1 MYEVKTEKFAG
12 PLGLLLQLIEEQELD
27 INQVSLA
34 EVTEQ
39 YLSYLEQIEQRQP
52 EDLADFLVIASK
64 LIYIKSKNLIPTL
77 EVEEDAED
85 LEFQLK
91 IYKEYLE
98 ASKTIQKILSKKKF
112 TYTREK
118 SIILE
123 PIFSPPPSLKIEKI
137 YNAFAAV
144 LGRIEP
150 IIELPKRAIRRV
162 MSIKEKINQ
171 LRSRILKEATLSFQ
185 EFTKGAKGKT
195 EVIVSFLAVLELV
208 KQKLVDVRQ
217 PEMFQDITIEK
228 INQN

>member
-39 YLSYLEQIEQRQP
+39 YLGYLEQMEKRQP

-77 EVEEDAED
+77 EAEEDAEE
-85 LEFQLK
+85 LELQLK

-98 ASKTIQKILSKKKF
+98 ASKTIQKIINRKKF
-112 TYTREK
+112 AYIREK

-123 PIFSPPPSLKIEKI
+123 SIFSPPKSLKIEKI
-137 YNAFAAV
+137 HNAFAAV

-150 IIELPKRAIRRV
+150 IIELPKRAIRRA
-162 MSIKEKINQ
+162 MSIKEKINSGEISVN
-171 LRSRILKEATLSFQ
+171 R
-185 EFTKGAKGKT
+185 
-195 EVIVSFLAVLELV
+195 
-208 KQKLVDVRQ
+208 
-217 PEMFQDITIEK
+217 PE
-228 INQN
+228 